1 VHLALWPCGSGG
13 RTAELEMGRP
23 EWRNQSINQST
34 ERVELGETTRLD
46 SLASGGGALV
56 LPRRGRAGGVASC
69 DASASVLGQ
78 QQHDRFLFF

>member
-13 RTAELEMGRP
+13 RTAELEMGRQ

-56 LPRRGRAGGVASC
+56 LPRRGRAGGVS
-69 DASASVLGQ
+69 SFETRRRRSGQ
-78 QQHDRFLFF
+78 QQPA